1 MWRRDGK
8 EIFYLA
14 LDNALM
20 SVPVTL
26 GEEAVEVG
34 VVRQLFRMPKLV
46 GAAGNFSSYDVAPD
60 GQHILALE
68 TPQLTSPTITVVT
81 NWTAELKKK

>member
-8 EIFYLA
+8 EIFYLT

-26 GEEAVEVG
+26 GKETVEVG
-34 VVRQLFRMPKLV
+34 GVRQLFRMPKLV
-46 GAAGNFSSYDVAPD
+46 GGAGNFNSYDVAPD

-68 TPQLTSPTITVVT
+68 TPQLTPPTITVVT
-81 NWTAELKKK
+81 NWTAELKKR